1 MKKRISLLLSVWL
14 AVSSALCGCN
24 MVLQKNE
31 KIQESSTDLATA
43 SEETEIQG
51 VKKAEEQ
58 DISQV
63 HLRDKDLLYSKEDE
77 TNVTTM
83 YLTVSRG
90 NDAENTNHSWEE
102 INSYSVFDYEEM
114 GVPRYQVA
122 ALLQVG
128 DENGPVA
135 GEVGYGETVPNAT
148 VQIRGQS
155 SSKNPQKNYKIKL
168 KENKGS
174 WEGQQTIALNKHMS
188 EGLRFR
194 NKLCYDLLKGIP
206 QIMSLRTRFVHL
218 YVKDTTSGK
227 DAFEDY
233 GLYTQVEQLNKT
245 ALEAHGLQKNGQLYK
260 VNYFEFYRYE
270 DTIMTE
276 DTPGFDLSKFEERL
290 EIKGDHDHTKLIQM
304 LDDLNNYS
312 IPVSDVLK
320 QHFDEE
326 NLLYWMAFQIL
337 VGNSDTQSRNCYLYS
352 PTNSPIWY
360 ILPWDNDG
368 SFFNTEWALKK
379 NTNRGSWEVGVSNYW
394 GNILFQR
401 CLKSDAFREKL
412 DQVIEELRRYLSEE
426 RLEEMVEQ
434 YAGVVQPYVEKMP
447 DQLNEPLTPE
457 EYEQVKAGLPKE
469 VEQNY
474 EMYRESLEK
483 PMPFYIGRPV
493 TENGKLKI
501 NWDASYDFDAE
512 DITYSVEIARDYQ
525 FAQVIYKEEQTLIP
539 EILVDI
545 PDPGQYF
552 VRIRATNESGK
563 TQDAFDYYVTNTGKQ
578 YGMIC
583 FYINEDHTVGVDA
596 YEEE

>member
-352 PTNSPIWY
+352 PTNSLIWY

-525 FAQVIYKEEQTLIP
+525 FTQVIYKEEQTLIP

>member
-379 NTNRGSWEVGVSNYW
+379 
-394 GNILFQR
+394 IQ
-401 CLKSDAFREKL
+401 
-412 DQVIEELRRYLSEE
+412 I
-426 RLEEMVEQ
+426 VE
-434 YAGVVQPYVEKMP
+434 AG
-447 DQLNEPLTPE
+447 
-457 EYEQVKAGLPKE
+457 
-469 VEQNY
+469 
-474 EMYRESLEK
+474 R
-483 PMPFYIGRPV
+483 
-493 TENGKLKI
+493 
-501 NWDASYDFDAE
+501 
-512 DITYSVEIARDYQ
+512 
-525 FAQVIYKEEQTLIP
+525 
-539 EILVDI
+539 
-545 PDPGQYF
+545 
-552 VRIRATNESGK
+552 
-563 TQDAFDYYVTNTGKQ
+563 
-578 YGMIC
+578 
-583 FYINEDHTVGVDA
+583 
-596 YEEE
+596 

>member
-304 LDDLNNYS
+304 L
-312 IPVSDVLK
+312 
-320 QHFDEE
+320 
-326 NLLYWMAFQIL
+326 
-337 VGNSDTQSRNCYLYS
+337 
-352 PTNSPIWY
+352 
-360 ILPWDNDG
+360 
-368 SFFNTEWALKK
+368 
-379 NTNRGSWEVGVSNYW
+379 
-394 GNILFQR
+394 
-401 CLKSDAFREKL
+401 
-412 DQVIEELRRYLSEE
+412 
-426 RLEEMVEQ
+426 
-434 YAGVVQPYVEKMP
+434 
-447 DQLNEPLTPE
+447 
-457 EYEQVKAGLPKE
+457 
-469 VEQNY
+469 
-474 EMYRESLEK
+474 
-483 PMPFYIGRPV
+483 
-493 TENGKLKI
+493 
-501 NWDASYDFDAE
+501 
-512 DITYSVEIARDYQ
+512 
-525 FAQVIYKEEQTLIP
+525 
-539 EILVDI
+539 
-545 PDPGQYF
+545 
-552 VRIRATNESGK
+552 
-563 TQDAFDYYVTNTGKQ
+563 
-578 YGMIC
+578 MI
-583 FYINEDHTVGVDA
+583 
-596 YEEE
+596 

>member
-352 PTNSPIWY
+352 QTNSPIWY

-525 FAQVIYKEEQTLIP
+525 FTQVIYKEEQTLIP

>member
-1 MKKRISLLLSVWL
+1 MTGIKKINLISAVLVSLS
-14 AVSSALCGCN
+14 LCGGCT
-24 MVLQKNE
+24 LE
-31 KIQESSTDLATA
+31 KAGNSSQDQTVQEDNK
-43 SEETEIQG
+43 TEQ
-51 VKKAEEQ
+51 VKAEKAEKEE
-58 DISQV
+58 INEM
-63 HLRDKDLLYSKEDE
+63 HLRDKDSLYENADDTS
-77 TNVTTM
+77 VVTM
-83 YLTVSRG
+83 YLTVSKG
-90 NDAENTNHSWEE
+90 NSSENTYHTWKE
-102 INSYSVFDYEEM
+102 INSYSVYDYEDM
-114 GVPRYQVA
+114 GVERYQVA
-122 ALLQVG
+122 GLLQVG
-128 DENGPVA
+128 DENGPTE
-135 GEVGYGETVPNAT
+135 GEVGYGERVPNAT
-148 VQIRGQS
+148 VQIRGQTS
-155 SSKNPQKNYKIKL
+155 SQNAQKNYKIEL
-168 KENKGS
+168 KKNKGT
-174 WEGQQTIALNKHMS
+174 WRGQRTINLNKHMT
-188 EGLRFR
+188 EGMRFR
-194 NKLCYDLLKGIP
+194 NKLAYDLIRGIP
-206 QIMSLRTRFVHL
+206 QMVGLRTQFVHL
-218 YVKDTTSGK
+218 YVKDNTEEPGGK
-227 DAFEDY
+227 FEDY
-233 GLYTQVEQLNKT
+233 GIYTQVEQLNKT
-245 ALEAHGLQKNGQLYK
+245 ALKSHGLDSNGQLYK
-260 VNYFEFYRYE
+260 INSFEFYRYE
-270 DTIMTE
+270 DIIKKE
-276 DTPGFDLSKFEERL
+276 DDAGYDKTAVEKML
-290 EIKGDHDHTKLIQM
+290 EIKGDSDHTKLIDM
-304 LDDLNNYS
+304 LTDLNDYS
-312 IPVSDVLK
+312 IGIEDVLK
-320 QHFDEE
+320 EHFDEE
-326 NLLYWMAFQIL
+326 NIVYWMAFQIL
-337 VGNSDTQSRNCYLYS
+337 MGNVDTQNRNVYLYS
-352 PTNSPIWY
+352 PLNSDIWY
-360 ILPWDNDG
+360 FIAWDNDG
-368 SFFNTEWALKK
+368 CLMRPEYELRNFSDQN
-379 NTNRGSWEVGVSNYW
+379 SWEKGISNYW

-525 FAQVIYKEEQTLIP
+525 FTQVIYKEEQTLIP

>member
-352 PTNSPIWY
+352 PTNSPTWY

-368 SFFNTEWALKK
+368 SFFKTEWALKK

-525 FAQVIYKEEQTLIP
+525 FTQVIYKEEQTLIP

>member
-174 WEGQQTIALNKHMS
+174 WEGQQTIALNK
-188 EGLRFR
+188 
-194 NKLCYDLLKGIP
+194 
-206 QIMSLRTRFVHL
+206 
-218 YVKDTTSGK
+218 
-227 DAFEDY
+227 
-233 GLYTQVEQLNKT
+233 
-245 ALEAHGLQKNGQLYK
+245 
-260 VNYFEFYRYE
+260 
-270 DTIMTE
+270 
-276 DTPGFDLSKFEERL
+276 
-290 EIKGDHDHTKLIQM
+290 
-304 LDDLNNYS
+304 
-312 IPVSDVLK
+312 
-320 QHFDEE
+320 
-326 NLLYWMAFQIL
+326 
-337 VGNSDTQSRNCYLYS
+337 
-352 PTNSPIWY
+352 
-360 ILPWDNDG
+360 
-368 SFFNTEWALKK
+368 
-379 NTNRGSWEVGVSNYW
+379 
-394 GNILFQR
+394 
-401 CLKSDAFREKL
+401 
-412 DQVIEELRRYLSEE
+412 
-426 RLEEMVEQ
+426 
-434 YAGVVQPYVEKMP
+434 
-447 DQLNEPLTPE
+447 
-457 EYEQVKAGLPKE
+457 
-469 VEQNY
+469 
-474 EMYRESLEK
+474 
-483 PMPFYIGRPV
+483 IGRAHV
-493 TENGKLKI
+493 
-501 NWDASYDFDAE
+501 
-512 DITYSVEIARDYQ
+512 
-525 FAQVIYKEEQTLIP
+525 
-539 EILVDI
+539 
-545 PDPGQYF
+545 
-552 VRIRATNESGK
+552 
-563 TQDAFDYYVTNTGKQ
+563 
-578 YGMIC
+578 
-583 FYINEDHTVGVDA
+583 
-596 YEEE
+596 

>member
-352 PTNSPIWY
+352 QTNSPIWY

-525 FAQVIYKEEQTLIP
+525 FTQVIYKEEQTLIS

-563 TQDAFDYYVTNTGKQ
+563 TQDAFDYYVTSTGKQ

>member
-337 VGNSDTQSRNCYLYS
+337 VGNSDTKSRNCYLYS

-525 FAQVIYKEEQTLIP
+525 FTQVIYKEEQTLIP

>member
-43 SEETEIQG
+43 SDETEIQG

-352 PTNSPIWY
+352 PTKSPIWY

-525 FAQVIYKEEQTLIP
+525 FTQVIYKEEQTLIP